1 MKTMLKHVVTWKMK
15 EENKQENMKEIKSK
29 LEALVGVIDEIKS
42 LQVGINENGGEY
54 DIILITDFED
64 KKALEAYDAHPA
76 HQAVRQ
82 FVRSVVETRIA
93 VDYNY

>member
-1 MKTMLKHVVTWKMK
+1 MLKHIVTWKMK
-15 EENKQENMKEIKSK
+15 EENKAENMAEIKSR

-54 DIILITDFED
+54 DIILITDFEN
-64 KKALEAYDAHPA
+64 KKDLETYDSHPA
-76 HQAVRQ
+76 HQEVRS

-93 VDYNY
+93 VDFNY

>member
-1 MKTMLKHVVTWKMK
+1 MLKHIVTWKMK
-15 EENKQENMKEIKSK
+15 EENKSENMAEIKSR

-54 DIILITDFED
+54 DIILITEFDSKQD
-64 KKALEAYDAHPA
+64 LETYDQHPA
-76 HQAVRQ
+76 HQAVRG

-93 VDYNY
+93 VDFNF

>member
-1 MKTMLKHVVTWKMK
+1 MLKHVVTWKMK
-15 EENKQENMKEIKSK
+15 EENKLENMMEIKK
-29 LEALVGVIDEIKS
+29 RLEALVGVIDEIKS

-64 KKALEAYDAHPA
+64 KKALETYDAHPA

>member
-1 MKTMLKHVVTWKMK
+1 MLKHVVTWKMK
-15 EENKQENMKEIKSK
+15 EENKLENIMEIKK
-29 LEALVGVIDEIKS
+29 RLEALVGVIDEIKS

>member
-1 MKTMLKHVVTWKMK
+1 MLKHVVTWKMK
-15 EENKQENMKEIKSK
+15 EENKAENMKKIKEM
-29 LEALVGVIDEIKS
+29 LEALVGVIEEIKS

-54 DIILITDFED
+54 DIILITDFEN
-64 KKALEAYDAHPA
+64 KEALATYDAHPS
-76 HQAVRQ
+76 HQEVRK

>member
-1 MKTMLKHVVTWKMK
+1 MLKHIVTWKMK
-15 EENKQENMKEIKSK
+15 EENKAENMAEIKSR

-54 DIILITDFED
+54 DIILITEFDSKSD
-64 KKALEAYDAHPA
+64 LETYDQHPA
-76 HQAVRQ
+76 HQEVRS

-93 VDYNY
+93 VDFNF